1 MIKDVDVKG
10 IWWLP
15 DNPECK
21 IAGVLHHE
29 PMGKTKFDIIGEFR
43 PND

>member
-1 MIKDVDVKG
+1 MIKDLDVKG

-21 IAGVLHHE
+21 IAGVLHQDATGTDKE
-29 PMGKTKFDIIGEFR
+29 V
-43 PND
+43 